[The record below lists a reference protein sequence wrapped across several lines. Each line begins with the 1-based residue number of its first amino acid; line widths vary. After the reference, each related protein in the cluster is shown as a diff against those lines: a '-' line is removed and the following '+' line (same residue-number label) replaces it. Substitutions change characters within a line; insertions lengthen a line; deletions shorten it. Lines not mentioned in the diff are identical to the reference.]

1 MGKDIR
7 LKSLQKLTVPE
18 LIKLQ
23 AEQFS
28 SKPALISDTE
38 VLSFLDLDN
47 LSSNIAY
54 HLINLGVSHGDRVA
68 IWAPNMS
75 EWVLA
80 AIAIH
85 KAGGVLV
92 PINTRMK
99 AKEAA
104 YILNNAQAK
113 ILFSVQNFLGTD
125 YFKMLEKEDL
135 PHLQC
140 QISLDESDAND
151 SIQSFNGLREQSST
165 LELPQVNETDMADI
179 IFTSGTTG
187 KPKGVISTHI
197 QNIKVFDYW
206 STFVGLNENDQYL
219 IVNPFFHTF
228 GYKAG
233 WLASVMSGATAY
245 PCPVFDADKIIEM
258 IDKQKISMLPGPPTL
273 YQSILTSNL
282 IGTMDISS
290 LRLGVTGAASI
301 PVQLIKDMKEKLGF
315 ETVITAY
322 GLTESTG
329 VVTMCT
335 PNDNYETIAT
345 TSGCAIADVEVKCI
359 NQDGQEVPAGEPG
372 EILVR
377 GYNITQGYFNNP
389 EATQEAIDNKGWL
402 HTGDIGILDDNGY
415 IKITDRSKDMFIV
428 GGFNAYPAEIE
439 NILCDHPAISQAAV
453 IGIEDERMGEVAK
466 AYVVLKPNQAL
477 DSDSL
482 LQWSKDNMANYKVPR
497 EIVFVKELPTNAAG
511 KIMKYLLKDESSK

>member
-1 MGKDIR
+1 MGEDIR
-7 LKSLQKLTVPE
+7 LKSLKQLTIPK

-23 AEQFS
+23 AELFS

-38 VLSFLDLDN
+38 VLSFSDLDN

-68 IWAPNMS
+68 IWAPNMN

-99 AKEAA
+99 GKEAA

-113 ILFSVQNFLGTD
+113 TLFSVKNFLGTD

-140 QISLDESDAND
+140 QISLDDESDANN
-151 SIQSFNGLREQSST
+151 SIQSFSRLREQSSKV
-165 LELPQVNETDMADI
+165 ELPQVNETDMADI

-187 KPKGVISTHI
+187 QPKGVIITQQ
-197 QNIKVFDYW
+197 QNTQVFKFW
-206 STFVGLNENDQYL
+206 SKYVGLNQHDKYL

-233 WLASVMSGATAY
+233 WMSVIIIGCQGY
-245 PCPVFDADKIIEM
+245 PEPVFDSEKVLEKIE
-258 IDKQKISMLPGPPTL
+258 KFNISMLPGPPTL
-273 YQSILTSNL
+273 YQSILTSKNL
-282 IGTMDISS
+282 TQDKIQS

-301 PVQLIKDMKEKLGF
+301 PVSLIKDMKEKLGF

-322 GLTESTG
+322 GSQFCMLWDPALTSIIASNF
-329 VVTMCT
+329 VV
-335 PNDNYETIAT
+335 I
-345 TSGCAIADVEVKCI
+345 
-359 NQDGQEVPAGEPG
+359 
-372 EILVR
+372 VR
-377 GYNITQGYFNNP
+377 G
-389 EATQEAIDNKGWL
+389 L
-402 HTGDIGILDDNGY
+402 GDI
-415 IKITDRSKDMFIV
+415 S
-428 GGFNAYPAEIE
+428 
-439 NILCDHPAISQAAV
+439 
-453 IGIEDERMGEVAK
+453 
-466 AYVVLKPNQAL
+466 
-477 DSDSL
+477 
-482 LQWSKDNMANYKVPR
+482 YKVQVGVLNQNVYKGANDRTPY
-497 EIVFVKELPTNAAG
+497 FL
-511 KIMKYLLKDESSK
+511 S